1 MSRRVEELLS
11 KMTLEEKA
19 AQTDMIRGVTLAEK
33 VHPAH
38 FCSVDDSS
46 DFVWERVDKLIGAA
60 GIGFVHD
67 VYSPPAVLNKLQRYS
82 VEKTRLGIP
91 CIFTGEALHGLS
103 WPGAMSFP
111 MPIALGAAFDPELT
125 KEVGRAIGAET
136 RSLGIHEILAPNL
149 DVARDPRWGRMEETF
164 GEDTFLSRTMAR
176 AIISGEQGEGPDRP
190 DAIICEPK
198 HYFAHGFP
206 EGGLN
211 CASARCGE
219 REARSQYLPV
229 FEAGIKEAGAWN
241 AMAAYNNIDGIPLVS
256 SRHWLTDVLKGE
268 LGLKGYIRS
277 DFGAVNRLKTDHHM
291 TVSDEDSIEPAFN
304 AGLDVSGFDYS
315 GDIWQKTLCRLVR
328 EGRVSEERLNDAV
341 RRILSVKEALGLF
354 EHPYTDEEKYC
365 SVIRCEA
372 HHATALKAAR
382 ESVVLLKND
391 GILPLSGEIKTLALI
406 GPSSDNQRLGSY
418 SSVPWGYKVE
428 SLKTVLER
436 MLPGTRI
443 LQEDGCEISGDRR
456 RAAAEGQQ
464 TSGSWV
470 SEASAV
476 DAGQEE
482 SMARALAAAEAADA
496 VILVCGDDTV
506 TSGEGMDR
514 AELKLYGP
522 QRELIR
528 RAGELGKPCV
538 LVLEVGKSVD
548 LTQEEPLM
556 NAVLLALFGGE
567 HGARAIAEA
576 LLGQLNPSG
585 HLPVSFPKSVGEL
598 PYYYSM
604 LPGSSREY
612 LEGAKGPRY
621 PFGYGLSYTCFALSD
636 MKAEVTGNIRAAV
649 SFTVTNTGEREG
661 CALPQLY
668 VEDPVSSVV
677 TPDRRLAAFS
687 RVELRAGESR
697 RVEFILG
704 KEAFRLL
711 NEKKEWVV
719 EPGAFILHLGFH
731 CQDDALACEITLEGE

>member
-1 MSRRVEELLS
+1 MSKRIEELLS
-11 KMTLEEKA
+11 RMTLEEKA
-19 AQTDMIRGVTLAEK
+19 AQTDMIRGVTLATK

-38 FCSVDDSS
+38 FCSVDDDS
-46 DFVWERVDKLIGAA
+46 DFDRERLFGMIGPN
-60 GIGFVHD
+60 GMGFVHD
-67 VYSPPAVLNKLQRYS
+67 VYAPPAVLNRLQRYF
-82 VEKTRLGIP
+82 VEETRLGIP

-164 GEDTFLSRTMAR
+164 GEDTCLSRTMAG
-176 AIISGEQGEGPDRP
+176 AIISGEQGDGPDRP
-190 DAIICEPK
+190 DTVLCEPK

-211 CASARCGE
+211 CAGARCGE

-229 FEAGIKEAGAWN
+229 FEAGIREAGAWN

-256 SRHWLTDVLKGE
+256 SKYWLTDVLKGE

-277 DFGAVNRLKTDHHM
+277 DFGAVNRLKNDHHM
-291 TVSDEDSIEPAFN
+291 TVRDEDSIALAFN
-304 AGLDVSGFDYS
+304 AGLDVSGFDYT
-315 GDIWQKTLCRLVR
+315 GDFWRTTLCRLVR
-328 EGRVSEERLNDAV
+328 EGRVSEARLDDAV

-354 EHPYTDEEKYC
+354 EHPYTDEEAWRG
-365 SVIRCEA
+365 VIRCEA
-372 HHATALKAAR
+372 HHRTALKAAR
-382 ESVVLLKND
+382 ESVTLLKND
-391 GILPLSGEIKTLALI
+391 GILPLSRDLRTLALI

-418 SSVPWGYKVE
+418 ASVPWGYEVE

-436 MLPGTRI
+436 MLPGTGI
-443 LQEDGCEISGDRR
+443 LQEDGCSISDVS
-456 RAAAEGQQ
+456 RAAAEGGQADG
-464 TSGSWV
+464 TWISRGS
-470 SEASAV
+470 AP
-476 DAGQEE
+476 DAQQEE
-482 SMARALAAAEAADA
+482 RMNRAIAAAEAADA

-522 QRELIR
+522 QKELIR

-548 LTQEEPLM
+548 LTREEPLM
-556 NAVLLALFGGE
+556 NAILLAWFGGE
-567 HGARAIAEA
+567 HGAQAIAEA
-576 LLGQLNPSG
+576 LFGDLNPSG

-604 LPGSSREY
+604 LPGGSREY
-612 LEGAKGPRY
+612 LEGKRGPRW
-621 PFGYGLSYTCFALSD
+621 PFGFGLSYTSFALSGLE
-636 MKAEVTGNIRAAV
+636 AEVTGKAQAAV
-649 SFTVTNTGEREG
+649 SFTVTNTGDREG

-677 TPDRRLAAFS
+677 TPDRRLAAF
-687 RVELRAGESR
+687 RRIELKAGESR
-697 RVEFILG
+697 RVQFILE
-704 KEAFRLL
+704 KEAFRLM
-711 NEKKEWVV
+711 NERKEWVV

-731 CQDDALACEITLEGE
+731 CQDEGLSREIVLEGL